1 MSCYYIKVEKGR
13 KVARPITSEQE
24 YRELRN
30 SSQQMANLRL
40 ARNGN
45 DAAKRRLVQMN
56 YSGHYPGGTVK
67 GNKLPSKAFGFDLD
81 DPESFKIAA
90 EKLLQD
96 PGKYGLLMLE
106 RSARQG
112 GHVVCKREQ
121 GKTILENQVRLATM
135 LQCEMD
141 TSAHDINRVYFTT
154 TAAADDLLYLS
165 PELFADSYDEAAVKA
180 EAKLLEER
188 EKYGQEVL
196 PEGAHKVNKHYKP
209 WEVAAPQKE
218 AEIKVENT
226 AAEQLNQSENSVS
239 KNTENHQTEQSE
251 QTTETASSEPLNY
264 CGIPYSEIICKWWEL
279 YNDGHEPVRSNRNT
293 LTFELAVNLRHI
305 CGFDRVLL
313 DKVIPCY
320 DGFSEAEKL
329 SCIDSALAEKR
340 ARMPKR
346 LKDVLAVLKSERQ
359 KGGMLSDEES
369 KTLDFAL
376 DEVCEQD
383 DLYYYNSL
391 PSLPQGVRDSI
402 NAVGPVLAMPA
413 LIAICPAIGS
423 LATGVKI
430 SVHGRYN
437 SLNLI
442 SYIAGDFASGKGSID
457 PLIDAW
463 MGEVKDM
470 DKVYLEKEE
479 DWRTKKRAAQ
489 NKKEQPEEVKYPV
502 RCLTLNNTVAN
513 LANRLAN
520 TGGKHA
526 FSFTP
531 EADTV
536 AQKWRTAMSDFSVML
551 RQAYDGT
558 SYDREAKSADAVNV
572 HIDRLLWNVTMC
584 GTPDALYRVVS
595 NYTDGFQSRIAVART
610 PDNTFAALSENLYV
624 LTDVQRDQIFQI
636 AHLLPLMDGDIV
648 LPKLEKKGRDWL
660 EEIRIETMKN
670 DDKTKARQR
679 FRICPTTMR
688 MMTCIMLCKVAE
700 QLIKAH
706 GLAGAEKRLK
716 ENPGLWKEMI
726 EKTQTPSMLAVFDA
740 LANYQMEN
748 ALYFFRERIEAAFSS
763 REYAGK
769 VEYTRLRR
777 GKNDSI
783 FERLDTIF
791 TSDQAMQQ
799 CFAIKGSNASTSTL
813 KQMLKNWKNQG
824 LIIQLPDNR
833 FQKIGSMV

>member
-121 GKTILENQVRLATM
+121 RKTILENQVRLATL

-165 PELFADSYDEAAVKA
+165 SELFADSYDEAAVKA

-218 AEIKVENT
+218 AEIKAENT
-226 AAEQLNQSENSVS
+226 A
-239 KNTENHQTEQSE
+239 
-251 QTTETASSEPLNY
+251 ASSEPLNY
-264 CGIPYSEIICKWWEL
+264 CGIPYSEIIRKWWEL
-279 YNDGHEPVRSNRNT
+279 YNDGHEPIQSNRNT

-305 CGFDRVLL
+305 CGFDRQLL

-320 DGFSEAEKL
+320 DGFPEAEKQA
-329 SCIDSALAEKR
+329 CIDSALAEKR

-346 LKDVLAVLKSERQ
+346 LKDVLAAIK
-359 KGGMLSDEES
+359 ES
-369 KTLDFAL
+369 KGSNTENIEQAL
-376 DEVCEQD
+376 DDINEQD
-383 DLYYYNSL
+383 ELFYYHAL
-391 PSLPQGVRDSI
+391 PSLPQGVRESVDS
-402 NAVGPVLAMPA
+402 VGPYLAMPA
-413 LIAICPAIGS
+413 LVAICPVIGT

-457 PLIDAW
+457 PLIASW
-463 MGEVKDM
+463 TKEMKQM
-470 DKVYLEKEE
+470 DKVYLQQEE
-479 DWRTKKRAAQ
+479 DWRAKKRAAK
-489 NKKEQPEEVKYPV
+489 NKKEQPEEPKLPI
-502 RCLTLNNTVAN
+502 RILTLNNTVAN
-513 LANRLAN
+513 LADRLSN
-520 TGGKHA
+520 TEGKHA

-536 AQKWRTAMSDFSVML
+536 AQKWRSGLSDFSVML

-558 SYDREAKSADAVNV
+558 SYEREAKSADAVNV

-610 PDNTFAALSENLYV
+610 PDNTFAALTENLYV
-624 LTDVQRDQIFQI
+624 LTDIQRDQIFQI

-660 EEIRIETMKN
+660 EEIRLETMKN

-679 FRICPTTMR
+679 FRICPSTMR

-716 ENPGLWKEMI
+716 ENPQLWKEMI
-726 EKTQTPSMLAVFDA
+726 VKTQTPTMLAVFDV
-740 LANYQMEN
+740 LADYLMEN

-763 REYAGK
+763 REYMGQ
-769 VEYTRLRR
+769 TSCSRLHR
-777 GKNDSI
+777 GKNDTI
-783 FERLDTIF
+783 FERLCSPF
-791 TSDQAMQQ
+791 TLEQAVQQ
-799 CFAIKGSNASTSTL
+799 SIAVKGAVVSKPTVQ
-813 KQMLKNWKNQG
+813 QMLKNWKRQG
-824 LIIQLPDNR
+824 LITRMPDMR
-833 FQKIGSMV
+833 YQKTTGSV

>member
-218 AEIKVENT
+218 AEIKAENT
-226 AAEQLNQSENSVS
+226 A
-239 KNTENHQTEQSE
+239 
-251 QTTETASSEPLNY
+251 ASSEPLNY
-264 CGIPYSEIICKWWEL
+264 CGIPYSEIIRKWWEL
-279 YNDGHEPVRSNRNT
+279 YNDGHEPIQSNRNT

-305 CGFDRVLL
+305 CGFDRQLL

-320 DGFSEAEKL
+320 DGFPEAEKQA
-329 SCIDSALAEKR
+329 CIDSALAEKR

-346 LKDVLAVLKSERQ
+346 LKDVLAAIKQS
-359 KGGMLSDEES
+359 KGSNTENIEQ
-369 KTLDFAL
+369 AL
-376 DEVCEQD
+376 DDINEQD
-383 DLYYYNSL
+383 ELFYYHAL
-391 PSLPQGVRDSI
+391 PSLPQGVRESVDS
-402 NAVGPVLAMPA
+402 VGPYLAMPA
-413 LIAICPAIGS
+413 LVALCPVIGT

-457 PLIDAW
+457 PLIASW
-463 MGEVKDM
+463 TKEMKQM
-470 DKVYLEKEE
+470 DKVYLQQEE
-479 DWRTKKRAAQ
+479 DWRAKKRAAK
-489 NKKEQPEEVKYPV
+489 NKKEQPEE
-502 RCLTLNNTVAN
+502 
-513 LANRLAN
+513 
-520 TGGKHA
+520 
-526 FSFTP
+526 
-531 EADTV
+531 
-536 AQKWRTAMSDFSVML
+536 
-551 RQAYDGT
+551 
-558 SYDREAKSADAVNV
+558 
-572 HIDRLLWNVTMC
+572 
-584 GTPDALYRVVS
+584 
-595 NYTDGFQSRIAVART
+595 
-610 PDNTFAALSENLYV
+610 
-624 LTDVQRDQIFQI
+624 
-636 AHLLPLMDGDIV
+636 
-648 LPKLEKKGRDWL
+648 PKLL
-660 EEIRIETMKN
+660 
-670 DDKTKARQR
+670 
-679 FRICPTTMR
+679 
-688 MMTCIMLCKVAE
+688 
-700 QLIKAH
+700 
-706 GLAGAEKRLK
+706 
-716 ENPGLWKEMI
+716 
-726 EKTQTPSMLAVFDA
+726 S
-740 LANYQMEN
+740 
-748 ALYFFRERIEAAFSS
+748 
-763 REYAGK
+763 
-769 VEYTRLRR
+769 
-777 GKNDSI
+777 
-783 FERLDTIF
+783 
-791 TSDQAMQQ
+791 
-799 CFAIKGSNASTSTL
+799 AS
-813 KQMLKNWKNQG
+813 
-824 LIIQLPDNR
+824 
-833 FQKIGSMV
+833 

>member
-218 AEIKVENT
+218 AEIKAENT
-226 AAEQLNQSENSVS
+226 AAEQLNQSENSAS

-251 QTTETASSEPLNY
+251 QTTETASSDPLNY
-264 CGIPYSEIICKWWEL
+264 CGIPYADIIRKWWQM
-279 YNDGHEPVRSNRNT
+279 YNDGHEPIQSNRNT

-305 CGFDRVLL
+305 CGFDRQLL

-320 DGFSEAEKL
+320 DGFPEAEKQA
-329 SCIDSALAEKR
+329 CIDSALAEKR

-346 LKDVLAVLKSERQ
+346 LKDVLAAIK
-359 KGGMLSDEES
+359 ES
-369 KTLDFAL
+369 KGSNTENIEQAL
-376 DEVCEQD
+376 DDINEQD
-383 DLYYYNSL
+383 ELFYYHAL
-391 PSLPQGVRDSI
+391 PSLPQGVRESVDS
-402 NAVGPVLAMPA
+402 VGPHLAMPA
-413 LIAICPAIGS
+413 LVAICPVIGT

-457 PLIDAW
+457 PLIASW
-463 MGEVKDM
+463 TKEMKQM
-470 DKVYLEKEE
+470 DKVYLQQEE
-479 DWRTKKRAAQ
+479 DWRAKKRAAK
-489 NKKEQPEEVKYPV
+489 NKKEQPEEPKLPI
-502 RCLTLNNTVAN
+502 RILTLNNTVAN
-513 LANRLAN
+513 LADRLSN
-520 TGGKHA
+520 TEGKHA

-536 AQKWRTAMSDFSVML
+536 AQKWRSGLSDFSVML

-558 SYDREAKSADAVNV
+558 CYEREAKSADAVNV

-610 PDNTFAALSENLYV
+610 PDNTFAALTENLYV
-624 LTDVQRDQIFQI
+624 LNNGQREQISQI
-636 AHLLPLMDGDIV
+636 AHLLPLMSGDVV
-648 LPKLEKKGRDWL
+648 LEELEKKGREWL
-660 EEIRIETMKN
+660 EEIRLETMKN
-670 DDKTKARQR
+670 DDKIKARQR

-688 MMTCIMLCKVAE
+688 MMSCIMLCDVAE

-706 GLAGAEKRLK
+706 GFQGAEKILK
-716 ENPGLWKEMI
+716 EKPEMWKDMI
-726 EKTQTPSMLAVFDA
+726 VKAQTASMLSLFDVIA
-740 LANYQMEN
+740 DYLMEN

-763 REYAGK
+763 REYAGQ
-769 VEYTRLRR
+769 TTTGRTHR
-777 GKNDSI
+777 GKNDTI
-783 FERLDTIF
+783 FERLDSTF
-791 TSDQAMQQ
+791 TEEMAMQQ
-799 CFAIKGSNASTSTL
+799 SLVVKGSGVTSMMV
-813 KQMLKNWKNQG
+813 KQMLKNWKKQG
-824 LIIQLPDNR
+824 LVVQQPDLR
-833 FQKIGSMV
+833 YTKISTVV

>member
-81 DPESFKIAA
+81 DPESFRIAA

-96 PGKYGLLMLE
+96 PKRYGLLMLE

-165 PELFADSYDEAAVKA
+165 PELFADSFDEAAVKA

-209 WEVAAPQKE
+209 YEVAMPPKE
-218 AEIKVENT
+218 AEIKAENT
-226 AAEQLNQSENSVS
+226 AAEQLNLSENPASE
-239 KNTENHQTEQSE
+239 NAENHLAEQSE
-251 QTTETASSEPLNY
+251 QTRETASELLNY
-264 CGIPYSEIICKWWEL
+264 CGIPYADIIRKWWEL
-279 YNDGHEPVRSNRNT
+279 YNDGQEPIQSNRNT

-305 CGFDRVLL
+305 CGFDRMLL

-320 DGFSEAEKL
+320 DGFSEVEKL

-346 LKDVLAVLKSERQ
+346 LKDVLAAIK
-359 KGGMLSDEES
+359 ES
-369 KTLDFAL
+369 KGSNTENIDQAL
-376 DEVCEQD
+376 DDINEQD
-383 DLYYYNSL
+383 ELFYYHAL
-391 PSLPQGVRDSI
+391 PSLPQGVRDSVDS
-402 NAVGPVLAMPA
+402 VGPHLAMPA
-413 LIAICPAIGS
+413 LVAICPVIGT

-442 SYIAGDFASGKGSID
+442 SYVAGDFASGKGSID
-457 PLIDAW
+457 PLIASW
-463 MGEVKDM
+463 TKEMKQM
-470 DKVYLEKEE
+470 DKVYLQQEE
-479 DWRTKKRAAQ
+479 DWRSKKRAAK
-489 NKKEQPEEVKYPV
+489 NKKEQPEEPKLPIRV
-502 RCLTLNNTVAN
+502 LTLNNTVAN
-513 LANRLAN
+513 LADRLSN

-536 AQKWRTAMSDFSVML
+536 AQKWRSGLSDFSVML

-558 SYDREAKSADAVNV
+558 SYEREAKSADAVNV

-610 PDNTFAALSENLYV
+610 PDNTFAALTENLYV
-624 LTDVQRDQIFQI
+624 LNNGQREQISQI
-636 AHLLPLMDGDIV
+636 AHLLPLMSGDVV
-648 LPKLEKKGRDWL
+648 LEELEKKGREWL
-660 EEIRIETMKN
+660 EEIRLETMKN
-670 DDKTKARQR
+670 DDKIKARQR

-688 MMTCIMLCKVAE
+688 MMTCIMLCDVAE
-700 QLIKAH
+700 QLINSN
-706 GLAGAEKRLK
+706 GFQGAEKLLK
-716 ENPGLWKEMI
+716 EEPEVWKDMI
-726 EKTQTPSMLAVFDA
+726 VKAQTASMLSLFDIIA
-740 LANYQMEN
+740 GYLMEN

-769 VEYTRLRR
+769 VLSMDRSRK
-777 GKNDSI
+777 GKNDTI
-783 FERLDTIF
+783 FELLDLNF
-791 TSDQAMQQ
+791 TAEQAMQE
-799 CFAIKGSNASTSTL
+799 AVIVKRTGVTSMAVQ
-813 KQMLKNWKNQG
+813 QMLKNWCRQG
-824 LIIQLPDNR
+824 LIIKTPDKR
-833 FQKIGSMV
+833 FQKIQAAIK

>member
-218 AEIKVENT
+218 VEIKAENT
-226 AAEQLNQSENSVS
+226 AAELLNQSENSAS

-264 CGIPYSEIICKWWEL
+264 CGIPYADIIRKWWEL

-305 CGFDRVLL
+305 CGFDRQLL

-320 DGFSEAEKL
+320 DEFPEAEKL
-329 SCIDSALAEKR
+329 ACIDSALAENVQECPKGL
-340 ARMPKR
+340 RM
-346 LKDVLAVLKSERQ
+346 
-359 KGGMLSDEES
+359 
-369 KTLDFAL
+369 
-376 DEVCEQD
+376 C
-383 DLYYYNSL
+383 
-391 PSLPQGVRDSI
+391 
-402 NAVGPVLAMPA
+402 
-413 LIAICPAIGS
+413 
-423 LATGVKI
+423 
-430 SVHGRYN
+430 
-437 SLNLI
+437 
-442 SYIAGDFASGKGSID
+442 
-457 PLIDAW
+457 
-463 MGEVKDM
+463 
-470 DKVYLEKEE
+470 
-479 DWRTKKRAAQ
+479 
-489 NKKEQPEEVKYPV
+489 
-502 RCLTLNNTVAN
+502 
-513 LANRLAN
+513 
-520 TGGKHA
+520 
-526 FSFTP
+526 
-531 EADTV
+531 
-536 AQKWRTAMSDFSVML
+536 
-551 RQAYDGT
+551 
-558 SYDREAKSADAVNV
+558 
-572 HIDRLLWNVTMC
+572 
-584 GTPDALYRVVS
+584 
-595 NYTDGFQSRIAVART
+595 
-610 PDNTFAALSENLYV
+610 
-624 LTDVQRDQIFQI
+624 
-636 AHLLPLMDGDIV
+636 
-648 LPKLEKKGRDWL
+648 WL
-660 EEIRIETMKN
+660 
-670 DDKTKARQR
+670 
-679 FRICPTTMR
+679 C
-688 MMTCIMLCKVAE
+688 
-700 QLIKAH
+700 
-706 GLAGAEKRLK
+706 
-716 ENPGLWKEMI
+716 
-726 EKTQTPSMLAVFDA
+726 
-740 LANYQMEN
+740 
-748 ALYFFRERIEAAFSS
+748 
-763 REYAGK
+763 
-769 VEYTRLRR
+769 
-777 GKNDSI
+777 
-783 FERLDTIF
+783 
-791 TSDQAMQQ
+791 
-799 CFAIKGSNASTSTL
+799 
-813 KQMLKNWKNQG
+813 
-824 LIIQLPDNR
+824 
-833 FQKIGSMV
+833 